1 MTPHQLYRSYSIEGM
16 VVVVKNVKPVFVA
29 TSNVLSQYLPV
40 GTEGNHKR
48 SENNWC
54 LGQNLKFGPLQ

>member
-16 VVVVKNVKPVFVA
+16 VVVVKNVKPVA
-29 TSNVLSQYLPV
+29 TSNVLFQYLPV

-54 LGQNLKFGPLQ
+54 LGQNLKFGLLQ